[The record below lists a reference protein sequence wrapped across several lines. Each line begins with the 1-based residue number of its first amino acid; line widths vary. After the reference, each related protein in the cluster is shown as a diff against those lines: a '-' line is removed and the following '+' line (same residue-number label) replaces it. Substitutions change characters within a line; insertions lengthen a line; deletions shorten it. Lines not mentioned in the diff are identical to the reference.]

1 MLDKTRRI
9 QSLVEDLSPGLGL
22 DPTEAAVARRAAEL
36 SKADLATSMV
46 VEMTSLQGTMGRIY
60 ALHSGEPQAVADAI
74 FEHYLPRY
82 PGDAAPRSKPGLA
95 VGLAD
100 RLDTLAGLFAAD
112 LAPTGNKDPFAQR
125 RAALGLVQNLI
136 DWDLEFDLQEALQ
149 AAASH
154 LPIPAAP
161 QVLADCLNFIVE
173 RLRNVL
179 LEDGFRYDVVDAV
192 LASQG
197 RNPAGAARAAKDLS
211 TWVARPDWHA
221 ILPAYARCVRITREF
236 KERFPV
242 DPQALVEP
250 EERELYAALEGA
262 ESALSSGSSRE
273 PVHAFL
279 NAFVPMIPA
288 INGFFDRV
296 LVMAE
301 DPSLR
306 QNRLGLLQRIAAL
319 AHGAADLSRLEGF

>member
-1 MLDKTRRI
+1 
-9 QSLVEDLSPGLGL
+9 
-22 DPTEAAVARRAAEL
+22 
-36 SKADLATSMV
+36 
-46 VEMTSLQGTMGRIY
+46 
-60 ALHSGEPQAVADAI
+60 
-74 FEHYLPRY
+74 
-82 PGDAAPRSKPGLA
+82 
-95 VGLAD
+95 
-100 RLDTLAGLFAAD
+100 
-112 LAPTGNKDPFAQR
+112 
-125 RAALGLVQNLI
+125 
-136 DWDLEFDLQEALQ
+136 
-149 AAASH
+149 
-154 LPIPAAP
+154 
-161 QVLADCLNFIVE
+161 
-173 RLRNVL
+173 
-179 LEDGFRYDVVDAV
+179 
-192 LASQG
+192 
-197 RNPAGAARAAKDLS
+197 
-211 TWVARPDWHA
+211 
-221 ILPAYARCVRITREF
+221 VRITREF